1 MLEEAVAYL
10 DATYGRPKNET
21 PTGKSTSTAVSNGS
35 GMKLRGGNVAS
46 TTEAATEI
54 AITNPHS
61 PHGYEILLV
70 DDGSKDK
77 TVEVALN
84 FSKKHH
90 LHNIMRVVS
99 LQSNRGKGG
108 AVTHGLRHARGLHVL
123 FADADGASHFPC
135 VSSLIAG
142 CSSIA
147 DSSGRAIAV
156 GSRAHLVG
164 SEAVVKRSWI
174 RNLLM
179 HSFHLLLRVLTPR
192 ETSRVRD
199 TQCGFKVFT
208 RQALPF
214 VVPYMHAEGWIFD
227 VEMLMLAESAPACV
241 EGQEVE
247 VVIEGEGKLAK
258 GTKVRGP
265 GIRVAEVPIQ
275 WKEVGGS
282 KLNVLWDS
290 LGMAW
295 GLAVLRASWIM
306 GVYRRR

>member
-10 DATYGRPKNET
+10 DATYGRPTENDTISIATTTNVGISNNDSELKQRN
-21 PTGKSTSTAVSNGS
+21 TSTG
-35 GMKLRGGNVAS
+35 
-46 TTEAATEI
+46 
-54 AITNPHS
+54 ITNPCG

-70 DDGSKDK
+70 DDGSKDR
-77 TVEVALN
+77 TVEVTLA
-84 FSKKHH
+84 FSHKRN
-90 LHNIMRVVS
+90 LHNILRIIS
-99 LQSNRGKGG
+99 LSTNRGKGG
-108 AVTHGLRHARGLHVL
+108 AVVQGLRHARGLHAI
-123 FADADGASHFPC
+123 FADADGASRFSD
-135 VSSLIAG
+135 VAALIAG
-142 CSSIA
+142 CSAVA
-147 DSSGRAIAV
+147 DASGRAVAV

-164 SEAVVKRSWI
+164 SEAVVKRSWL
-174 RNLLM
+174 RNFLM
-179 HSFHLLLRVLTPR
+179 HSFHLLLRMLTPR

-208 RQALPF
+208 RSALPF

-241 EGQEVE
+241 AVAQAEVT
-247 VVIEGEGKLAK
+247 VLEGEGKIAK

>member
-10 DATYGRPKNET
+10 DATYGRPDQTSHLNE
-21 PTGKSTSTAVSNGS
+21 KANSTSVETVTEL
-35 GMKLRGGNVAS
+35 KPRGGA
-46 TTEAATEI
+46 TTTTTT
-54 AITNPHS
+54 ITNPPG

-70 DDGSKDK
+70 NDGSKDN
-77 TVEVALN
+77 TVEVALE
-84 FSKKHH
+84 FSKKNK
-90 LHNIMRVVS
+90 LHNIMRVIS
-99 LQSNRGKGG
+99 LTTNRGKGG
-108 AVTHGLRHARGLHVL
+108 AVVHGLRHARGLHAI
-123 FADADGASHFPC
+123 FADADGASRFSD
-135 VSSLIAG
+135 VSALIAG
-142 CSSIA
+142 ASAVA
-147 DSSGRAIAV
+147 DQSGRAVAV

-164 SEAVVKRSWI
+164 SEAVVQRSWI

-199 TQCGFKVFT
+199 TQCGFKVFS
-208 RQALPF
+208 RPALPF
-214 VVPYMHAEGWIFD
+214 IVPYMHAEGWIFD

-241 EGQEVE
+241 VEQKMDVAVEGM
-247 VVIEGEGKLAK
+247 GKLAK